1 VRAETAEE
9 RVEAAEVI
17 DYRVVAHNS
26 STASENRIHADDVAR
41 RYGFRG
47 GLVPGVTVYGYAA
60 HAVLQALGSRWVER
74 GVTRIRFLTPCYDG
88 EELVVSVTRPEFVV
102 RSGERNCVVGSA
114 SLSNAEPGGV
124 EVAPIPAAPV
134 PEPED
139 RPAAGRDSLCPG
151 AVLGSVTLD
160 TDPATCAAYLARI
173 GEPSRLYAEDGIVH
187 PALLLEGANRVL
199 MVNVVL
205 PAWLHVE
212 SEVRHLR
219 AVSVGED
226 VEVRSRVA
234 EVFERKGHH
243 FVRLDVVWLAG
254 DEPVAA
260 AQHTAIWQLAGS

>member
-1 VRAETAEE
+1 ME
-9 RVEAAEVI
+9 
-17 DYRVVAHNS
+17 YRVVARNS
-26 STASENRIHADDVAR
+26 SVASENRIHADDVAR

-60 HAVLQALGSRWVER
+60 HAVLQALGTRWVER

-88 EELVVSVTRPEFVV
+88 EELVVSVTRPEFSVMA
-102 RSGERNCVVGSA
+102 GERKCVVGSA
-114 SLSNAEPGGV
+114 SLSDVEAGGV
-124 EVAPIPAAPV
+124 EVAPIPAARA
-134 PEPED
+134 PEPEE
-139 RPAAGRDSLCPG
+139 RPVASEDSLYPG
-151 AVLGSVTLD
+151 AVLGSVQLA
-160 TDPATCAAYLARI
+160 TDPATAAAYLAKI
-173 GEPSRLYAEDGIVH
+173 GEPSTLYGEEGILH

-219 AVSVGED
+219 AVLVGED

-234 EVFERKGHH
+234 EVFARKGHH
-243 FVRLDVVWLAG
+243 FVRLDVVWLVG

-260 AQHTAIWQLAGS
+260 AEHTAIWQLAGA